1 MNVDDVAMHCMVIH
15 THVRVTGEA
24 SCFALMMMV
33 LSRVKGRN
41 VRIICEGDNVASL
54 RSQLYNEDADAWRGP
69 SRAVTQSL
77 ADGEDTRLCSD
88 SNSGVV
94 ADEGPSLR

>member
-1 MNVDDVAMHCMVIH
+1 MNADDVAMHCMVIH
-15 THVRVTGEA
+15 THVRVTGEP

-54 RSQLYNEDADAWRGP
+54 RSQLYNEDACALRGP
-69 SRAVTQSL
+69 SRAVTWSL

-88 SNSGVV
+88 NDSGVV